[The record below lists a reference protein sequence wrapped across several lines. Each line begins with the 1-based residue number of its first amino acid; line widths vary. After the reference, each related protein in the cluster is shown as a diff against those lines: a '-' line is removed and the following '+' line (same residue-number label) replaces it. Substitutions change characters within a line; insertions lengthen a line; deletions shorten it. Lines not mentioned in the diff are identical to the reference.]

1 MLSDFFRYRFRE
13 EEALLGPKRPLCKK
27 QKSIGKKSLHVTTW
41 EARREIF
48 AARPWRSIVG
58 S

>member
-1 MLSDFFRYRFRE
+1 MFSGFFRYCFRE

-27 QKSIGKKSLHVTTW
+27 QKSICKKSLHVTTW

-48 AARPWRSIVG
+48 AARPWQSIV
-58 S
+58 SS

>member
-1 MLSDFFRYRFRE
+1 MFSGFFRYRFRE

-27 QKSIGKKSLHVTTW
+27 QKSIGKKSLDVTTW
-41 EARREIF
+41 QARREIF
-48 AARPWRSIVG
+48 ATRPWQSIVG